1 MELSAQHKEAQ
12 KIFREFVKQNITPT
26 AAECDRVQETPMDLI
41 KTIADEGYLGAL
53 VPEQYG
59 GKGMDPLSWGLLC
72 EEVGHESASLLS
84 LLTVHSMVIQAIVKW
99 GTEGQK
105 NKWLPRLATGETIGG
120 FGLTEIKTGSDARN
134 AKTVATLKEDYTS
147 DEKTSSKDEGTAQFY
162 VLNGRKRWISFGQV
176 ASLFIILGQ
185 LDEKPTAFLVE
196 RESEGFSTEAI
207 SGMMGFKSAMLA
219 ELRMDDC
226 IIPGENMV
234 GRPGFGFSHVI
245 GAALDQGRFC
255 IAWGSLGIAQGCVDA
270 CLSYTNEREQ
280 FGVSIKEHQLIQEMI
295 ADMIT
300 QTSAARMLCLNAAS
314 LKAKGDPSLI
324 METSM
329 AKYFA
334 SRAAV
339 KIAGDAVQIHGANGC
354 SDQYPVER
362 YFRDAKIM
370 EIIEGSN
377 QMQQII
383 ISRYG
388 YQKYQMSKM
397 QEGKK

>member
-1 MELSAQHKEAQ
+1 MELNAAQ
-12 KIFREFVKQNITPT
+12 KAAQVKFREFVYQHITPT
-26 AAECDRVQETPMDLI
+26 AAECDRLQETPIELI
-41 KTIADEGYLGAL
+41 QTMVKEGYLGAM
-53 VPEQYG
+53 VPKQYG
-59 GKGMDPLSWGLLC
+59 GEGMDALTWGLLC

-84 LLTVHSMVIQAIVKW
+84 LLTVHTMVIQALIKW
-99 GTEGQK
+99 GSEELR
-105 NKWLPRLATGETIGG
+105 NHWLPRLANGETIGG

-134 AKTVATLKEDYTS
+134 TATVAVADGGGGGGGDGYR
-147 DEKTSSKDEGTAQFY
+147 
-162 VLNGRKRWISFGQV
+162 LNGRKRWISFGQI
-176 ASLFIILGQ
+176 SNLFLILGQ
-185 LDEKPTAFLVE
+185 VEGQPTAFLVE
-196 RESEGFSTEAI
+196 RERDGFSSEPI
-207 SGMMGFKSAMLA
+207 SGMMGFRSAMLA
-219 ELRMDDC
+219 ELHMDDC
-226 IIPGENMV
+226 WIPANNIM

-245 GAALDQGRFC
+245 GTALDQGRYC
-255 IAWGSLGIAQGCVDA
+255 IAWGCLGLAKGCLDASLA
-270 CLSYTNEREQ
+270 YTAEREQ

-300 QTSAARMLCLNAAS
+300 QTQAARMLCYNAAC
-314 LKAKGDPSLI
+314 LKEKGDPSLI

-383 ISRYG
+383 ISKYG
-388 YQKYQMSKM
+388 YQRYQMAR
-397 QEGKK
+397 QQGEIR